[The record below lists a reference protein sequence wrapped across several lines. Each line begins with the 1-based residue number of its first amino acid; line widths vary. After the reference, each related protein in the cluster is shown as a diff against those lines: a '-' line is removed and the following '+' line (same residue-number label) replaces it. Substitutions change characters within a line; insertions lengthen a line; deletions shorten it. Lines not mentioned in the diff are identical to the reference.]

1 MRDVSGRKKADE
13 ERRKLEAQLTRTEKM
28 ETVGLLAGG
37 VAHDLNNVLGAIIG
51 YPDLLL
57 DDLPADSPIRPAIKA
72 IKDSG
77 ERAAAIVQDMLTLT
91 RRGVVV
97 HEVINLNAAV
107 QRYLESREHAKL
119 KEFHPQ
125 VAVSTDLD
133 PSLLNLSGSPVHLTK
148 TVANLVSNAAEAI
161 AGAGVISIATRTV
174 YVSRERSGYE
184 NIPEGEYVVLR
195 VSDTGTGI
203 VPEDQQRIF
212 EPFYTKK
219 VMGRSGTGLGMSVV
233 WNTVKDMG
241 GYISLESMPDRGTTI
256 ELYFPATRQE
266 SEEYTAATPLSELM
280 GTGQTILVVDDVAV
294 QRNIAHAILTKLN
307 YTVLT
312 LPSGE
317 EAIAYLRNHTVDL
330 LVLDMI
336 MEPGMDGLET
346 YRAAVKLR
354 PGQKAVIASGYTET
368 DRVKEAQALG
378 AGTFV
383 KKPYTIEKLGL
394 AVKREL
400 AG

>member
-1 MRDVSGRKKADE
+1 
-13 ERRKLEAQLTRTEKM
+13 
-28 ETVGLLAGG
+28 
-37 VAHDLNNVLGAIIG
+37 
-51 YPDLLL
+51 
-57 DDLPADSPIRPAIKA
+57 
-72 IKDSG
+72 
-77 ERAAAIVQDMLTLT
+77 
-91 RRGVVV
+91 
-97 HEVINLNAAV
+97 
-107 QRYLESREHAKL
+107 
-119 KEFHPQ
+119 
-125 VAVSTDLD
+125 
-133 PSLLNLSGSPVHLTK
+133 
-148 TVANLVSNAAEAI
+148 
-161 AGAGVISIATRTV
+161 
-174 YVSRERSGYE
+174 
-184 NIPEGEYVVLR
+184 VVLR

-266 SEEYTAATPLSELM
+266 IEEYTAATPLSKLM

-317 EAIAYLRNHTVDL
+317 EAIAFLRNHTVDL
-330 LVLDMI
+330 LLLDMI